1 MVQKKKAAPKKA
13 VSKTASKKTASKKTV
28 KAPVKRTA
36 VSSKQKACNEK
47 CAFWSGIV
55 IAIFAAAI
63 FALFAYGVG
72 QMLK

>member
-1 MVQKKKAAPKKA
+1 MVQKKKAAPKKT
-13 VSKTASKKTASKKTV
+13 VSKTASTKTASKKAV
-28 KAPVKRTA
+28 KAPVKRVA
-36 VSSKQKACNEK
+36 AKSNKKACNEK

-55 IAIFAAAI
+55 IAIFATAI